1 MVVVAICFET
11 PKAIGFTQ
19 KISYL
24 VLEHQ
29 FPMPCSWSL
38 PDCHVKLST
47 SKYMVT
53 IEVHF
58 ITMIHDDLVHPHWS
72 LHSYCLKR
80 NPLNG
85 KRHHQVPP
93 NKNISNWGP
102 LKKNTTTKK
111 HTILRRVQ
119 RVLSNFLRRVGSSIK
134 FPTKLH
140 LEIHRWP
147 FANRFLQWHPTRR
160 WLSTSEWCG
169 NKNSGSEK
177 SQGGKHGKTIPSWEL
192 TYPPPRHFS
201 RWFSF
206 SQGGIC

>member
-1 MVVVAICFET
+1 
-11 PKAIGFTQ
+11 
-19 KISYL
+19 
-24 VLEHQ
+24 
-29 FPMPCSWSL
+29 
-38 PDCHVKLST
+38 
-47 SKYMVT
+47 
-53 IEVHF
+53 
-58 ITMIHDDLVHPHWS
+58 MIHDDLVHPHWS

-85 KRHHQVPP
+85 KKTSPGPP
-93 NKNISNWGP
+93 PTKTSPIGDPW
-102 LKKNTTTKK
+102 KKKKQRKNTQFFEGFKG
-111 HTILRRVQ
+111 
-119 RVLSNFLRRVGSSIK
+119 LSNSLRRVGSSIE

-140 LEIHRWP
+140 LEIHRWL
-147 FANRFLQWHPTRR
+147 FANRFLRWHPTRR

>member
-1 MVVVAICFET
+1 MVFVAICFEP
-11 PKAIGFTQ
+11 PKAIGSTQ
-19 KISYL
+19 TSATWCWNTSF
-24 VLEHQ
+24 Q
-29 FPMPCSWSL
+29 CPFSGSL
-38 PDCHVKLST
+38 PDCHLKLST
-47 SKYMVT
+47 WYYIYISAL
-53 IEVHF
+53 HNNDSWRF
-58 ITMIHDDLVHPHWS
+58 SSSS
-72 LHSYCLKR
+72 LIFTLILPQKKPFKR
-80 NPLNG
+80 
-85 KRHHQVPP
+85 KKKHHQVLPQR
-93 NKNISNWGP
+93 KHLQLGT
-102 LKKNTTTKK
+102 LEKNTTTKK

-119 RVLSNFLRRVGSSIK
+119 RAPKLLRRVGSSIE

-147 FANRFLQWHPTRR
+147 FANRFLRWHPTRL